1 MGFVMKSRYLLSLI
15 AATALALPAAVPASQ
30 PEVTLAELQPVAHVT
45 SAPFELALLL
55 VDPYQQGDFEIV
67 LPQSYTTLDA
77 ALPPLPER

>member
-15 AATALALPAAVPASQ
+15 AAAALALPAAVPASQ

-67 LPQSYTTLDA
+67 LPQGYTTLDA
-77 ALPPLPER
+77 ALPPLPES